1 MNNDKYILV
10 INPGSTSTKIA
21 IYLDNKC
28 ISTENI
34 SHDTEI
40 IKRFAHIVQQKDM
53 RTEGILNWLQE
64 KNFKLEDFAA
74 VVGRGGLLRPMPGG
88 TYKITYKMLDD
99 LVVGYQGQ
107 HASNLGGI
115 IAFEIA
121 EKLGIPSYIVDP
133 VAVDEVEEVTRVS
146 GLPEIPRRSLV
157 HALNIKAVVRKYC
170 AEKELNYDKSK
181 FVVAHIGGGITI
193 SPVSGGKILDCNN
206 ANHDGPFSP
215 QRTGGL
221 PAGDLVELSYSREY
235 TQAQLNNKITREG
248 GLLAYLGTDDGRII
262 SKRIDEGD
270 KKAEFIL
277 KAMAYQIS
285 KEIGAMAT
293 VLSGKIDAVI
303 LTGGMAYNQKVVDWV
318 NENVSFIAPVEV
330 IPGEN
335 EMQALAEGA
344 QRVLNGEEK
353 PKIYEEEVLIK

>member
-1 MNNDKYILV
+1 MISNKYILV

-34 SHDTEI
+34 SHDTKI
-40 IKRFAHIVQQKDM
+40 IKKFAHIVQQKDM
-53 RTEGILNWLQE
+53 RTEEIYNWLKAKGINLKE
-64 KNFKLEDFAA
+64 VAA

-133 VAVDEVEEVTRVS
+133 VAVDEVEEVTRIS
-146 GLPEIPRRSLV
+146 GLPEMPRRSLV

-170 AEKELNYDKSK
+170 EETGLEYDKSK

-193 SPVSGGKILDCNN
+193 SPVSGGRILDCNN

-221 PAGDLVELSYSREY
+221 PSGDLVSMSYSGDY
-235 TQAQLNNKITREG
+235 TQGELNNKITREG
-248 GLLAYLGTDDGRII
+248 GLLAYLDTDDGRII

-270 KKAEFIL
+270 KKAEFIF

-293 VLSGKIDAVI
+293 ALKGKVDAVI
-303 LTGGMAYNQKVVDWV
+303 LTGGMAYNEKIINWI
-318 NENVSFIAPVEV
+318 NENVNFIGKVKI

-344 QRVLNGEEK
+344 QRVLNGEEI
-353 PKIYEEEVLIK
+353 PKIYEEKVVIK

>member
-1 MNNDKYILV
+1 MNSDKYILV

-170 AEKELNYDKSK
+170 VEKELNYDKSK

-193 SPVSGGKILDCNN
+193 SPVSGGRILDCNN

-248 GLLAYLGTDDGRII
+248 GLLAYLGTDDGRVI